1 MHWRSI
7 GPGQSGGR
15 VTSVAGTDADPYLYY
30 IGAADGGVFRT
41 VDGGL
46 TWTGLWD
53 RQPVAAIGAVAIA
66 PSDKRVVWIGTGESK
81 PRNDASYGDGVWL
94 SRNGGDS
101 WQQRGLQDSYIISRI
116 LIAPSDPNRVVAGAL
131 GNPFLDSKSRG
142 VYLTT
147 DGGATW
153 RQTLYVGAQTGA
165 ADLACDA
172 RCREVFAGMWQFRR
186 KPWTFTSGGSDD
198 GIYRST
204 DGGVHWRRLAG
215 HGLPTSSMGRIGLA
229 VAPSDSRTVYA
240 LIESREGVLWRSQDG
255 GDHWQ
260 LMNRDSALN
269 QRPFYM
275 SRLQVDPG
283 NAKHVFFLSEDMF
296 ESKDGGATFTQIKS
310 AVHQD
315 HHAMWIARDGRRM
328 IEGNDGGAPI
338 SVDGGVNWDWR
349 YNIAIGQIYRLGYDL
364 GNPYH
369 VCGGMQDNDSFCG
382 PTDSLDPLGNLPFFW
397 RDVGN
402 DSDGIVT
409 IPDRVDPDIVWN
421 VGVNVLTGQI
431 TTYLLN
437 SRQSYDVSPYSGDT
451 NGAALA
457 GIPYRFNWEA
467 PLAISPLDPNTVF
480 FGGNVV
486 FKTTDH
492 GRTWQTISPDLTR
505 NEAGHQQ
512 AAGGKITLDVSGAE
526 FYDTLLSIAPSPLDA
541 GVIWVGADDGNVQLT
556 RDGGAHWSPVSP
568 PLAPYGRVENID
580 ASPFAAGTAFLTV
593 DRHLMGDRAPH
604 VFVTDDFGASWR
616 SITTGLPPDQYAH
629 VVRQDPRNQSVL
641 YAGLEQGIWISFDRG
656 ARWQSLQGDLPVTAV
671 RDLRIQPA
679 AGDLL
684 VATHGR
690 CFYVMD
696 DLAALEQ
703 LPDARAAKT
712 FFFAPRTAYAWYRG
726 WFAMYGVQLGE
737 GSAPAGM
744 FVGENPLEGA
754 ILTYY
759 LAAKAA
765 VAPRIQVLDEDG
777 AVVRTL
783 IGPNHVGLNRLS
795 WNLTEAPP
803 VQWQMAK
810 EWNRGPDDGA
820 AVVPGTYTVR
830 LIVAGATLDQ
840 HAEVKADPRGPWT
853 QADYIARYQFLH
865 ALNVELSQI
874 DSALNA
880 LDARAK
886 EGKLDARGRAVY
898 AQLTS
903 SPVNSEDTLQRPS
916 LLRERIQNL
925 QVPLSLS
932 NGPPTPAQSKEAG
945 EIKTQ
950 FDTVMTA
957 YAKI

>member
-1 MHWRSI
+1 
-7 GPGQSGGR
+7 
-15 VTSVAGTDADPYLYY
+15 
-30 IGAADGGVFRT
+30 
-41 VDGGL
+41 
-46 TWTGLWD
+46 
-53 RQPVAAIGAVAIA
+53 
-66 PSDKRVVWIGTGESK
+66 
-81 PRNDASYGDGVWL
+81 
-94 SRNGGDS
+94 
-101 WQQRGLQDSYIISRI
+101 
-116 LIAPSDPNRVVAGAL
+116 
-131 GNPFLDSKSRG
+131 
-142 VYLTT
+142 
-147 DGGATW
+147 
-153 RQTLYVGAQTGA
+153 
-165 ADLACDA
+165 
-172 RCREVFAGMWQFRR
+172 
-186 KPWTFTSGGSDD
+186 
-198 GIYRST
+198 
-204 DGGVHWRRLAG
+204 
-215 HGLPTSSMGRIGLA
+215 
-229 VAPSDSRTVYA
+229 
-240 LIESREGVLWRSQDG
+240 
-255 GDHWQ
+255 
-260 LMNRDSALN
+260 
-269 QRPFYM
+269 
-275 SRLQVDPG
+275 
-283 NAKHVFFLSEDMF
+283 
-296 ESKDGGATFTQIKS
+296 
-310 AVHQD
+310 
-315 HHAMWIARDGRRM
+315 
-328 IEGNDGGAPI
+328 
-338 SVDGGVNWDWR
+338 
-349 YNIAIGQIYRLGYDL
+349 
-364 GNPYH
+364 
-369 VCGGMQDNDSFCG
+369 
-382 PTDSLDPLGNLPFFW
+382 
-397 RDVGN
+397 
-402 DSDGIVT
+402 
-409 IPDRVDPDIVWN
+409 
-421 VGVNVLTGQI
+421 
-431 TTYLLN
+431 
-437 SRQSYDVSPYSGDT
+437 
-451 NGAALA
+451 
-457 GIPYRFNWEA
+457 
-467 PLAISPLDPNTVF
+467 
-480 FGGNVV
+480 
-486 FKTTDH
+486 
-492 GRTWQTISPDLTR
+492 
-505 NEAGHQQ
+505 
-512 AAGGKITLDVSGAE
+512 
-526 FYDTLLSIAPSPLDA
+526 
-541 GVIWVGADDGNVQLT
+541 
-556 RDGGAHWSPVSP
+556 
-568 PLAPYGRVENID
+568 
-580 ASPFAAGTAFLTV
+580 
-593 DRHLMGDRAPH
+593 
-604 VFVTDDFGASWR
+604 
-616 SITTGLPPDQYAH
+616 